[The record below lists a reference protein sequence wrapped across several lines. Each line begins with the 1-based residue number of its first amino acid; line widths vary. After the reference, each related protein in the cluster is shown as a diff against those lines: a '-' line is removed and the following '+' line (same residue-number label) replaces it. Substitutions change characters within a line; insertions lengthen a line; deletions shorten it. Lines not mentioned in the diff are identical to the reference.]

1 MALTVQRQWAAYAAY
16 HVQTGLGVIAT
27 GAGANF
33 VTLSGGTGN
42 VTQTPINSI
51 LVRQDGMSLRGRG
64 GTFATAG
71 QYPGELNMGNYD
83 AIFEAVMRG
92 TWTPGGSL
100 GGHILTNPP
109 AGSLVRRYFTIEE
122 VELDLLIS
130 QIYQDCVWTK
140 IDMSAQPNGMFD
152 ITPSWM
158 GTGVAASSSGGAY
171 NFTGPTYFNNSFVP
185 LAAIDMTINLGVG
198 PLPGTPVLQAD
209 ITSFQMTV
217 DLGAVVPPVAGSKFS
232 PDVFDGVMKVSVPG
246 FTIMES
252 SLTAFNQFIAETPLA
267 LSCSVAEPAPGTG
280 IIKFTIPN
288 LTLGMATKS
297 DMKRDG
303 GPLTRNV
310 QVPDARVGID
320 LSGGGNAAT
329 MLIIERST

>member
-1 MALTVQRQWAAYAAY
+1 MALSLQRQWNAYAAFKA
-16 HVQTGLGVIAT
+16 QSGLGTLAT

-33 VTLSGGTGN
+33 ITLSGGTGN

-83 AIFEAVMRG
+83 SIFEAVMRG
-92 TWTPGGSL
+92 TWTGGGSL

-109 AGSLVRRYFTIEE
+109 AGALVRRYFTIEE
-122 VELDLLIS
+122 VELDLGIS
-130 QIYQDCVWTK
+130 QVYQDCVWTK
-140 IDMSAQPNGMFD
+140 FEFNAQPNGMF
-152 ITPSWM
+152 ITTPSWM
-158 GTGVAASSSGGAY
+158 GTGVATSTTGAAFNFSSPSYA
-171 NFTGPTYFNNSFVP
+171 NNSFTP
-185 LAAIDMTINLGVG
+185 LAAIDMSISLGNG

-217 DLGAVVPPVAGSKFS
+217 DLGAVAPAVAGSKVS

-252 SLTAFNQFIAETPLA
+252 SLVAFNDFINETPLA
-267 LSCSVAEPAPGTG
+267 LSCTVTEPSPGTG
-280 IIKFTIPN
+280 VLKFTIPN
-288 LTLGMATKS
+288 LTLGQATKS
-297 DMKRDG
+297 EMKRDG

-320 LSGGGNAAT
+320 LSGGPNAAT
-329 MLIIERST
+329 MVIIERST